1 MYRMLIGG
9 AEALFIVGGA
19 FGWGYRFG
27 VTTERQR
34 NLEATEARENA
45 AQAVPDAANQQI
57 RDLLAERRQL
67 QAQITELER
76 ENESNPDL
84 PRTTADELQRLK
96 FRWDQ
101 RRGIATNGD

>member
-9 AEALFIVGGA
+9 VVALSIVGGA
-19 FGWGYRFG
+19 YWLGDSNGAAR
-27 VTTERQR
+27 VERKHAK
-34 NLEATEARENA
+34 ATEAREDA

-57 RDLLAERRQL
+57 RDLLAERREL

-101 RRGIATNGD
+101 RRGIAANGD